1 MICTNCGK
9 EFKFK
14 EIITRHSYGF
24 VKGKPY
30 GVFLCDN
37 CSKDLSDEEYNN
49 LERKISEKK

>member
-1 MICTNCGK
+1 MNCTNCGK

-14 EIITRHSYGF
+14 ETATKHSYGF

-30 GVFLCDN
+30 CVFLCDN